1 MGDVSIERLKV
12 LAGRLKYQSP
22 LKSPLFSNS
31 IVSPLEPPANLSFP
45 KYTCE
50 TLDISNQLSVKEYP
64 PALDD
69 EFFQD
74 ELQKLEQNLASEQKA
89 EDSHAEQSELEEFEL
104 LESYT
109 KRVCTK
115 QHSPGI
121 ADHISNGIVS
131 SIEENFPSVHSVP
144 SAAVLR
150 DSIIFGDKQH
160 IQERLRQ
167 LESTLP
173 EPNVSATST
182 SQPTI
187 SPSQYLGHSL
197 STIQE
202 VNSTA
207 ISSIVRSPLS
217 TVLQK
222 FLFEECSIF
231 LFY

>member
-12 LAGRLKYQSP
+12 LAGRSKCQSP
-22 LKSPLFSNS
+22 IKSPLFSNS
-31 IVSPLEPPANLSFP
+31 FVSLLELNGNLCFP
-45 KYTCE
+45 KYNCE
-50 TLDISNQLSVKEYP
+50 LLDISKEPSVKECP
-64 PALDD
+64 PVLDD
-69 EFFQD
+69 QFLQD
-74 ELQKLEQNLASEQKA
+74 ELHKLEQNLASEQKT

-115 QHSPGI
+115 QPSPGI
-121 ADHISNGIVS
+121 ADRVSYGIVS
-131 SIEENFPSVHSVP
+131 STEDIFPTVHSVP
-144 SAAVLR
+144 SAALLR

-167 LESTLP
+167 MESTLP
-173 EPNVSATST
+173 EPNVFATST

-217 TVLQK
+217 TVLENV
-222 FLFEECSIF
+222 LFEE
-231 LFY
+231 